1 MSLGALILPVKMVC
15 QQSAATTRTS
25 GRVCMV
31 SPAHSKTCV
40 LHRVEVICMCVQSCP
55 TLCNRMDYNLPGS
68 SVHGILQA
76 RILEWVAVS
85 FSKGSSCP
93 RDQTQLSCLAG
104 DSLSLS
110 HQGSPLSTYYV
121 YGVLY
126 VICPHRSPLG
136 MYTTHVWM
144 WELDYKE
151 SWVPKNWCFWIVV
164 LKKTLESLLDCKEI
178 QGGPS

>member
-1 MSLGALILPVKMVC
+1 MFESESLSL
-15 QQSAATTRTS
+15 
-25 GRVCMV
+25 
-31 SPAHSKTCV
+31 
-40 LHRVEVICMCVQSCP
+40 
-55 TLCNRMDYNLPGS
+55 S
-68 SVHGILQA
+68 SVQLFCDPVDCSPPSSSVWGISHA

-151 SWVPKNWCFWIVV
+151 SWALKNWCFWTVV
-164 LKKTLESLLDCKEI
+164 LEKTLESPLDCKEI
-178 QGGPS
+178 QPVNPEGNQSWKFIGRTDAEAPTFWSPDGVKTIH

>member
-1 MSLGALILPVKMVC
+1 MFESESLSLSSVQLFCDPVDC
-15 QQSAATTRTS
+15 
-25 GRVCMV
+25 
-31 SPAHSKTCV
+31 SP
-40 LHRVEVICMCVQSCP
+40 
-55 TLCNRMDYNLPGS
+55 PGS
-68 SVHGILQA
+68 SVRGISHA

-110 HQGSPLSTYYV
+110 HQGSQLSTYYV

-151 SWVPKNWCFWIVV
+151 SWVPKNWCFWTVG
-164 LKKTLESLLDCKEI
+164 LEKTLESPLDSKEI
-178 QGGPS
+178 QPIHPKGNQSWIFFGKTDTEAEAPILWSPDEKNRLIGKDPDAGKN